1 MISSKEDICP
11 ASWLICSKLDLRAS
25 GAGGFSKDT
34 FDIIEEEKT
43 SAKSLE
49 SNLINRFGNPN
60 LKLQKINDV
69 WAIVLK
75 KSN

>member
-1 MISSKEDICP
+1 MTLYFLEED
-11 ASWLICSKLDLRAS
+11 K
-25 GAGGFSKDT
+25 KDT

>member
-1 MISSKEDICP
+1 MSYDFLEED
-11 ASWLICSKLDLRAS
+11 K
-25 GAGGFSKDT
+25 KDT

-69 WAIVLK
+69 WVPVLK
-75 KSN
+75 KSQLKQKEKNDAEKV

>member
-1 MISSKEDICP
+1 MNDAVRNRVQMSYDFLEED
-11 ASWLICSKLDLRAS
+11 K
-25 GAGGFSKDT
+25 KDT